1 MSGDYINNKTFRNNY
16 QFRVNVYQ
24 DALIYYYYAVCEI
37 FF

>member
-1 MSGDYINNKTFRNNY
+1 MSGDYINNKAFRNNY

-24 DALIYYYYAVCEI
+24 DALIYYHYAVWEI